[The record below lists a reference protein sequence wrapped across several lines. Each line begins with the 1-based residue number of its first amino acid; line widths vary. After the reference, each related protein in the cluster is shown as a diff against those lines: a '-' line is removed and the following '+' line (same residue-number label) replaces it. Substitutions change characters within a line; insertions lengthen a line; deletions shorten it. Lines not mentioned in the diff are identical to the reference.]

1 LSTLITDLIPRE
13 NGEAWL
19 KHLRHTAPTLPFKSS
34 TQEQRSN
41 ITSRTSP
48 FLLNLIKSYKPPSG
62 SITVGVV
69 GYPNVGK
76 SSLINSLKRA
86 KVCGVAAEPGWTRE
100 LQSVALERGLRII
113 DSPGVV
119 LDDATSPSSLLRN
132 VLKPEEIPD
141 PQAVI
146 EQILSRTSME
156 TLQNIYKLPPDSPF
170 HDAVEFL
177 TMVALTTGRLGPGG
191 VPDITAAAT
200 QVMRDWNSSKIPYSS
215 EPPAIHPSQI
225 PSAAPGAENVGD
237 MKVVDAWKPAFNL
250 GDLYGG
256 ADRVTF
262 DDRMQEDEEPME
274 QDNLLPVAGQK
285 RLHSPDSD
293 SMSDDGLTYTRPKH
307 KRARKEALSYD
318 VEMHPKMEGK
328 NPLGRKVLKKKAK
341 KTRKVAGRSEEEKQ
355 ANREMDAL
363 IRRFRV

>member
-1 LSTLITDLIPRE
+1 M
-13 NGEAWL
+13 
-19 KHLRHTAPTLPFKSS
+19 
-34 TQEQRSN
+34 
-41 ITSRTSP
+41 
-48 FLLNLIKSYKPPSG
+48 
-62 SITVGVV
+62 
-69 GYPNVGK
+69 
-76 SSLINSLKRA
+76 
-86 KVCGVAAEPGWTRE
+86 AAEPGWTRE